1 MGHRSLTT
9 KPTYALG
16 IWRRLMTV
24 LGRLDSTEAGYLLR
38 VEKFKHVS
46 CLWKWSRRWT
56 DKSRCM
62 HWHRSIYTRL
72 WWSSEALNGV
82 SASLLRR
89 LLPWPGPRQSVREY
103 ATVNPLGDIV
113 SFSKYP
119 DTRRETVPAPV
130 HYASAALR
138 IKVRADCVSLATWH
152 KTLHHKMSPQM
163 IFRKRGSDGSSDLR
177 SVNGGL
183 RRVCVFVQTREITQ
197 QHPGTRYGTSCTDKR
212 SLTA

>member
-89 LLPWPGPRQSVREY
+89 LLPWPGPRQSVRDRVCNSESS
-103 ATVNPLGDIV
+103 GRHC
-113 SFSKYP
+113 K
-119 DTRRETVPAPV
+119 
-130 HYASAALR
+130 LR
-138 IKVRADCVSLATWH
+138 QISWH
-152 KTLHHKMSPQM
+152 KK
-163 IFRKRGSDGSSDLR
+163 GDCASSSALCICCPAYK
-177 SVNGGL
+177 GQGWL
-183 RRVCVFVQTREITQ
+183 CVAGYMAQD
-197 QHPGTRYGTSCTDKR
+197 PS
-212 SLTA
+212 S